1 MTTWFGVRP
10 VWILGPLVLYAA
22 ALAML
27 GSEGAIGAVEA
38 LFVLGAM
45 GFALPAL
52 AFASSGKASRALP
65 PRAPIAPGE
74 ISAVLGYLAL
84 FAVFVLGFG
93 FTALNSAVPGEP
105 AQTVV
110 KTLVKLATMVLLPVL
125 LLRHYG
131 RERTAWL
138 APWFSWRLHALPLIV
153 VGAGLLAI
161 QVVFGR
167 GLQTIGALHPSAGT
181 LAWAVPACL
190 AWMTLEAGL
199 CEEVLF
205 RAVLQ
210 DRLAAWFGSNAAAVL
225 WGAMLF
231 GLAHA
236 PGLYLRGAASMEG
249 VSEATI
255 SWAIAYS
262 IVMIAPVGLAFGVLW
277 ARTRNLWLLAVLHG
291 MTDTLP
297 NLAPFIRHFA
307 G

>member
-1 MTTWFGVRP
+1 MGV
-10 VWILGPLVLYAA
+10 
-22 ALAML
+22 
-27 GSEGAIGAVEA
+27 
-38 LFVLGAM
+38 
-45 GFALPAL
+45 ALPAL
-52 AFASSGKASRALP
+52 AFASSGKASREQPA
-65 PRAPIAPGE
+65 RAPIAPGE
-74 ISAVLGYLAL
+74 ITAVLGYLAL

-110 KTLVKLATMVLLPVL
+110 KTLVKLATMVVLPVL
-125 LLRHYG
+125 LLRRYG
-131 RERTAWL
+131 PERAAWL
-138 APWFSWRLHALPLIV
+138 APWFSWRLHGLPLIV
-153 VGAGLLAI
+153 TGAALLAI
-161 QVVFGR
+161 QMLFGR
-167 GLQTIGALHPSAGT
+167 GLQTVTELHPAAGT
-181 LAWAVPACL
+181 LAWAVPACF
-190 AWMTLEAGL
+190 AWMTIEAGL

-225 WGAMLF
+225 WGALLV

-255 SWAIAYS
+255 SWALAYS